1 MQYSGNCQA
10 RTKTQMG
17 FTLIELLV
25 VVAIIGII
33 AAMAVPSYQN
43 NVTKAQLT
51 RAFYELKVTTTAID
65 TIIATGNVP
74 TMNKSLD
81 GQSVNGKLYEFIG
94 AESSNT
100 INSNMFSNVNIIS
113 NQDTVRSLNGTLGN
127 NVSPSINGTIIKLE
141 RLGSG
146 SWTCYIEP
154 HGSGAATPSKYAI
167 SNCSI
172 TTN

>member
-1 MQYSGNCQA
+1 
-10 RTKTQMG
+10 MG

-51 RAFYELKVTTTAID
+51 RAYYELKATTTAID

-74 TMNKSLD
+74 TMNRSLD

-94 AESSNT
+94 IDSNH
-100 INSNMFSNVNIIS
+100 IDSNILSNANIIS
-113 NQDTVRSLNGTLGN
+113 NQDNIRGLSATLGN
-127 NVSPSINGTIIKLE
+127 NVSPAISGTVINLERSENGT
-141 RLGSG
+141 
-146 SWTCYIEP
+146 WTCHIEP
-154 HGSGAATPSKYAI
+154 HGSNYANHSRYAI
-167 SNCSI
+167 SNCTI
-172 TTN
+172 TGN